1 MLGHWNNSLRVD
13 MSLQCDTLSWFQA
26 NQFLFLLFNVQG
38 LVEKKQTKYQFG
50 LSWLGLEPTIKTSNY
65 TTDVILN
72 RKKCYKKNIWIFL
85 NNMFLL

>member
-38 LVEKKQTKYQFG
+38 LVKKKQTKYQFG

-72 RKKCYKKNIWIFL
+72 RKKCYKKNTWIFL